1 MDHIEVGKYWDRNA
15 AAWTLLARAGADVY
29 RDYLNTPAFFD
40 MLPDINGLAGID
52 IGCGEGHNTRLLAK
66 QGARV
71 TGIDIAAL
79 FIEKAQEWEQNEPLQ
94 IHYQVASAVALPFIN
109 QSFDFAT
116 SFMCFMDIPET
127 EKVLAEAYR
136 VLKPG
141 GFLQFSISHPCYTT
155 PHRKNLRDANGSTYA
170 VEIGGYFA
178 DPDGFI
184 DEWIFTAAPP
194 ELLQGLPVF
203 RIPHF
208 NRTISQWVNMITATG
223 FVIEQMAEPRP
234 SAELI
239 KQIPKL
245 QNADVV
251 AYFLQIRCRK
261 PA

>member
-15 AAWTLLARAGADVY
+15 ETWTLLVRAGADVY
-29 RDYLNTPAFFD
+29 RDYLNTPAFFA
-40 MLPDINGLAGID
+40 MLPGIKGLTGID

-79 FIEKAQEWEQNEPLQ
+79 FIEKAQEWEQNEPLE
-94 IHYQVASAVALPFIN
+94 ISYRVASAVALPFLD

-116 SFMCFMDIPET
+116 AFMSFMDIPET
-127 EKVLAEAYR
+127 EQVLAEAYR

-155 PHRKNLRDANGSTYA
+155 PHRKNLRDASGRTYA
-170 VEIGGYFA
+170 VEVGGYFA
-178 DPDGFI
+178 DTDGLI
-184 DEWIFTAAPP
+184 DEWIFTGAAP
-194 ELLQGLPVF
+194 ELIQGRPSF

-208 NRTISQWVNMITATG
+208 NRTVSQWVNMLTATG
-223 FVIEQMAEPRP
+223 FVIEQMAEPMP
-234 SAELI
+234 SAELV
-239 KQIPKL
+239 KQKPKL
-245 QNADVV
+245 QAAAVV

-261 PA
+261 PV

>member
-1 MDHIEVGKYWDRNA
+1 MDHIEVGKYWDKNA
-15 AAWTLLARAGADVY
+15 AAWTLLVRAGADIY
-29 RDYLNTPAFFD
+29 RDYLNSPAFFD
-40 MLPDINGLAGID
+40 MLPAIQGLEGID

-66 QGARV
+66 QGASV

-79 FIEKAQEWEQNEPLQ
+79 FIEKAQEWEQREPQQ
-94 IHYQVASAVALPFIN
+94 IRYQVASAVALPFDN
-109 QSFDFAT
+109 QRFDFAT
-116 SFMCFMDIPET
+116 AFMSLMDIPET

-155 PHRKNLRDANGSTYA
+155 PHRKNLRDAKGTTYA
-170 VEIGGYFA
+170 VEIGGYFS

-184 DEWIFTAAPP
+184 DEWIFTSAPP
-194 ELLQGLPVF
+194 ELLKGLPAF

-208 NRTISQWVNMITATG
+208 NRTVSQWVNMITATG
-223 FVIEQMAEPRP
+223 FVIEQMAEPMP
-234 SAELI
+234 SAALI
-239 KQIPKL
+239 KQMPNL
-245 QNADVV
+245 QDAGVV